1 MKAVEFCYWL
11 QGLFEVAEPTELN
24 AKQTDLI
31 KRHLNMVFIH
41 DIDQR
46 YPADQQELLNEAHA
60 PPVELH
66 PNDFI
71 NSVMQE
77 VMSELSAPV
86 KPNSNLPLYLQKNAT
101 EEQLDAKYGKGNR
114 PRC

>member
-41 DIDQR
+41 DIDKT
-46 YPADQQELLNEAHA
+46 YPEGQQKLLDDAHGA
-60 PPVELH
+60 QKATSVFGDRPPG
-66 PNDFI
+66 
-71 NSVMQE
+71 
-77 VMSELSAPV
+77 A
-86 KPNSNLPLYLQKNAT
+86 
-101 EEQLDAKYGKGNR
+101 
-114 PRC
+114 RC